1 MDGPL
6 WARANRQNGA
16 AVWSGHVFGF
26 YARPDTGRLPRWVTR
41 IGFQALRRAERRD
54 DGTECPDPGPDLC
67 AVAAVCSLPGHRP
80 GETIGAAPLTGKGC
94 FLVRLKAPFLRPGL
108 HFHSAPGAAAVNAGR
123 RPPPKAARSGIDGGE
138 HGARL
143 GQVGRH
149 QLRPRSLP
157 AGDMPRRTSV
167 PPPLAFQRLSVVGTL
182 ASSAHTIR
190 AVFAACASTAT
201 FTGRRASI
209 PRCHSVARSP
219 CVRT

>member
-1 MDGPL
+1 MTSRSPRRTTPPSCMDGPL
-6 WARANRQNGA
+6 WARANRQNGPL
-16 AVWSGHVFGF
+16 VWSGHVFGF

-94 FLVRLKAPFLRPGL
+94 FLVRLNAPFLRPGL
-108 HFHSAPGAAAVNAGR
+108 HSDRAPGAAAVNAGR

-143 GQVGRH
+143 RQVGRH
-149 QLRPRSLP
+149 QLRPQPEP
-157 AGDMPRRTSV
+157 AGDTPRLRSKSPRRSARSSPPV
-167 PPPLAFQRLSVVGTL
+167 PARQPSPAGAPVSRAATL
-182 ASSAHTIR
+182 WR
-190 AVFAACASTAT
+190 DRRACAHA
-201 FTGRRASI
+201 A
-209 PRCHSVARSP
+209 
-219 CVRT
+219 